1 MQIKAW
7 VRVADRFG
15 GIQTRENVMPV
26 KNLIIL
32 GIVCGGM
39 LAFGAVTLWLTTESG
54 RARKEEQRMA
64 AAE

>member
-1 MQIKAW
+1 
-7 VRVADRFG
+7 
-15 GIQTRENVMPV
+15 MPV
-26 KNLIIL
+26 ENLIIL

-54 RARKEEQRMA
+54 RARKSEQHMV